1 MHRIIISAV
10 IAFAVAWTASTLLA
24 ADAAATARRGDHY
37 YVATAKTQ
45 NIHANDHVRLLGKYA
60 AASVEPVPAA
70 VVKHHLDAIR
80 ANTQLAGKAYG
91 KLSTPAKQNLAVS
104 KQLAEINARLAK
116 VNELVDQLEK
126 QSKDEAIES
135 KAVIAKTNALSQEL
149 RATHLANKAI
159 DQAFVQDEQQAE
171 QFTNPDSSDY
181 YFTGEGHFID

>member
-1 MHRIIISAV
+1 MHRIILLALV
-10 IAFAVAWTASTLLA
+10 AFAVARTASTLLA
-24 ADAAATARRGDHY
+24 ADSAATARRGDHY
-37 YVATAKTQ
+37 HLATAKTQ

-91 KLSTPAKQNLAVS
+91 KLSSAAKQDPAVS

-116 VNELVDQLEK
+116 VNELVEQLET
-126 QSKDEAIES
+126 QSKDEAVES
-135 KAVIAKTNALSQEL
+135 KAVIAKTIALSQEL
-149 RATHLANKAI
+149 KATHQANKAI
-159 DQAFVQDEQQAE
+159 DQAFLQDEQQEE
-171 QFTNPDSSDY
+171 QFTDTDSSDY